1 MNTLKR
7 STQKRPRE
15 RYEQDDME
23 LSKDIDGDITEDFM
37 EDIIEN
43 RELQVRLVGV
53 K

>member
-1 MNTLKR
+1 MNTLRR
-7 STQKRPRE
+7 STQKTPRE

-43 RELQVRLVGV
+43 RELQVRLLGV

>member
-1 MNTLKR
+1 
-7 STQKRPRE
+7 
-15 RYEQDDME
+15 ME

-43 RELQVRLVGV
+43 RELQVRLLGV